1 MRGEGDVAGEGWFV
15 VNQSFIKGYNY
26 AMNKLNV
33 HPFLYLCYIHE
44 TSPWLVDAEGH
55 LISAAYLLGAP
66 AKHPVPVP
74 LPQVT
79 YITLTDQGG

>member
-1 MRGEGDVAGEGWFV
+1 MKGGLLSFV
-15 VNQSFIKGYNY
+15 Y

-44 TSPWLVDAEGH
+44 TSSWLVNAEGH
-55 LISAAYLLGAP
+55 LISAAHLLLGAP
-66 AKHPVPVP
+66 AKSPVPAP

-79 YITLTDQGG
+79 YIALTAQGG